1 MFNKY
6 LLHEDVPVYFL
17 VVSLLRFLPTACPSR
32 PRIQQTL
39 NKSPGYRGW
48 GWGAT
53 HTQSPGLTE
62 RRKLGAT
69 PPAAA
74 AGTRE
79 AGQAAPGRDHRPR
92 ALGEPA
98 HRAAGGA
105 ATDPSIPRN
114 GYFLRRQ
121 NGGILFILS
130 LYGKIVII
138 PFPVIKIGNQ
148 W

>member
-48 GWGAT
+48 GRGAT
-53 HTQSPGLTE
+53 HSEPGSDRAPQTW
-62 RRKLGAT
+62 GH

-105 ATDPSIPRN
+105 TTDPSIPRN

-121 NGGILFILS
+121 NGGILFTLS